1 MYIEDLVSVLVIKT
15 TLNPFDSKLVY
26 SFYDQLS
33 RGLGFTEKQSAM
45 ILKILKRQIPKLS
58 SLIGKDI
65 TPYIDNPQFKLG
77 IRTLNYAKRIS
88 IIAHPTHN
96 KVIKVEFPF
105 NEQLVNSIRKEKENL
120 NHASWEPD
128 QKAWNFSLDESSI
141 RFLAP
146 LVIQNNFLADL
157 DFEEYVKQLTFINS
171 NIEKHVPMLILDN
184 GIPTLVNVHQTVPL
198 LVSTNIIEA
207 AFEARKAG
215 ITIWDDSIN
224 KTLELN
230 THPVIKD
237 FLNSD
242 PRESF
247 ALNLVDHPLSSLD
260 DIVKYL
266 HPCIVIVPGGTQLE
280 KLTMFVE
287 FLTELGIT
295 HEEIS
300 VMFRLPKETG
310 DAFNKFVKDERL
322 NSPITELTKIVFVSG
337 KIPKVVIESKK
348 KFNCVINFNFYDIH
362 YSLREYLKWHHNVI
376 HVKANTSQKELNF
389 GNV

>member
-1 MYIEDLVSVLVIKT
+1 
-15 TLNPFDSKLVY
+15 
-26 SFYDQLS
+26 
-33 RGLGFTEKQSAM
+33 
-45 ILKILKRQIPKLS
+45 
-58 SLIGKDI
+58 
-65 TPYIDNPQFKLG
+65 
-77 IRTLNYAKRIS
+77 
-88 IIAHPTHN
+88 
-96 KVIKVEFPF
+96 
-105 NEQLVNSIRKEKENL
+105 
-120 NHASWEPD
+120 
-128 QKAWNFSLDESSI
+128 
-141 RFLAP
+141 
-146 LVIQNNFLADL
+146 
-157 DFEEYVKQLTFINS
+157 
-171 NIEKHVPMLILDN
+171 MLILDN

-362 YSLREYLKWHHNVI
+362 YSLRGYLKWHHNVI